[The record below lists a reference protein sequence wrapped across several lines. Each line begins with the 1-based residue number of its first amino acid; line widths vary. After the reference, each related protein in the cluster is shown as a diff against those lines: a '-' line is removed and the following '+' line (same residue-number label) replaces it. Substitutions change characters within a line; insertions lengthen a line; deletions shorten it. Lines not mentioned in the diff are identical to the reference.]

1 MENAREILQEDGF
14 QKSELEK
21 RETTKRSTPKRI
33 IHFANGDTMH
43 EYSTE
48 EEEEDEEEE
57 LKNSSTLAIS
67 KLPWG
72 PYFRFWA
79 VRMTSATFS
88 TCDFL
93 GGKVATFFGLDEP
106 KYQYLLNEYY
116 RTQNQ
121 KNDKPPEEDDSKAQS
136 TEVADEKQCLDI
148 YGKQYGTSEQKTMVD
163 FTS

>member
-1 MENAREILQEDGF
+1 MENAKDILQDDSF
-14 QKSELEK
+14 PKSGLEK
-21 RETTKRSTPKRI
+21 RETTKRIIPKRI
-33 IHFANGDTMH
+33 IHFANGDTID

-48 EEEEDEEEE
+48 EEDDEKEE
-57 LKNSSTLAIS
+57 LKNTPTLATS

-72 PYFRFWA
+72 PYLRFWA

-93 GGKVATFFGLDEP
+93 GGKLATLFGLDEP

-121 KNDKPPEEDDSKAQS
+121 EKDKKADEEAQS
-136 TEVADEKQCLDI
+136 TEVSDEKQCLDI
-148 YGKQYGTSEQKTMVD
+148 YGKQYGTNE
-163 FTS
+163 